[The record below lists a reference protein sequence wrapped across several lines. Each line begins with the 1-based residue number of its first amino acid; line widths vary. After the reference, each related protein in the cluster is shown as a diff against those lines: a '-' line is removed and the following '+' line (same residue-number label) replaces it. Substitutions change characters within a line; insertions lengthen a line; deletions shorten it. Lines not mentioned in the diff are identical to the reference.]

1 MCNNSSDV
9 ISCDGGN
16 FENWK
21 PLNLQVV
28 GAISGASATPG
39 RSSYSLNQT
48 AQRISHLLTPEVLI
62 CPPETQMWG
71 GNRRECDHSGDNV
84 DQTESEEASE
94 QSHTQCPDVPLSYL
108 CY

>member
-1 MCNNSSDV
+1 MCNNSMCNNSSDV

-16 FENWK
+16 LENWK

-39 RSSYSLNQT
+39 RSSYSLNQKH
-48 AQRISHLLTPEVLI
+48 R
-62 CPPETQMWG
+62 CGG
-71 GNRRECDHSGDNV
+71 GNPDRRECDHSGDNV